1 MKIVYKEL
9 VTVESNLHKAYYQ
22 VEDFDLNEWDIA
34 FKRANGKGLMS
45 WEHNSENKSV
55 IVTIEADKQSA
66 SEMANTLMFSCLAS
80 SFEDFE
86 ISKSDD
92 DYVVFSFGFH
102 LSPNLQQYI
111 FGQMDKL
118 EDHLSQNQMK
128 TVDIDAIA
136 NFIRL
141 LKEDG
146 LEKFLGYLSI
156 HPDSN
161 TLKSG
166 EEILETGSPNDFIQW
181 LAQLDENAGN
191 LLDKDDI
198 FYRMVSDPLVQEEVS
213 DEDIDSVY
221 KSLTSCKMSHKI
233 EYKKWREMDRLQR
246 TKYRCFSIADM
257 YRQKVSLEL
266 LFSLYDCYSVDFFDY
281 MFRAMNSEK
290 SVMQTN
296 QDLVDNIN
304 KFPNPRLAEIANE
317 RYKEYKK
324 WDRNCLDLEFKSIH
338 PEIKMD
344 SETQT
349 SVLDEVAELTSGKF
363 LTLPENHKRVLLEVA
378 ELISDK
384 SLMLPENYSFRDE
397 KWFSQ
402 EMVTDV
408 PCMHLKSSI
417 KSEDGR
423 NKSEDGRKFC
433 ILLNAMAKL
442 GYIEDNEENLKLMA
456 QALSGFGN
464 EGYKPVMLRKRNGKG
479 TTSRAIWFLLQEI
492 VDFSTPEG
500 KREKGEDYGSKY
512 EIAKN
517 LFNFR
522 DWDEQNY
529 FTKTERNSRNPGHAK
544 EDIKRLL
551 KIIYDIKPSPKKKKI
566 RSK

>member
-1 MKIVYKEL
+1 MKIVYNEL

-22 VEDFDLNEWDIA
+22 VEDFDLNEWNNA
-34 FKRANGKGLMS
+34 FESAREEDESISDSMN
-45 WEHNSENKSV
+45 WEYDSENKNV

-66 SEMANTLMFSCLAS
+66 SDMANTLMSSCLTS

-92 DYVVFSFGFH
+92 DYVVFSFSAR
-102 LSPNLQQYI
+102 LSGSFLQSI
-111 FGQMDKL
+111 FGVYDPIERHQFK
-118 EDHLSQNQMK
+118 NV
-128 TVDIDAIA
+128 VDS
-136 NFIRL
+136 F
-141 LKEDG
+141 KEEVHWEGWMNCARNWG

-156 HPDSN
+156 RLDPDS
-161 TLKSG
+161 LKKG
-166 EEILETGSPNDFIQW
+166 LEILNTGSASDFKEWIYSVASGMEKPDETDIYYKFVTTPIGDSFFPDVEESND
-181 LAQLDENAGN
+181 
-191 LLDKDDI
+191 
-198 FYRMVSDPLVQEEVS
+198 
-213 DEDIDSVY
+213 DIDSF
-221 KSLTSCKMSHKI
+221 
-233 EYKKWREMDRLQR
+233 YKKLSICRKSYAKEYNSWRKLDRLQR
-246 TKYRCFSIADM
+246 SKYRMSSSADIL
-257 YRQKVSLEL
+257 YREKLSLEGV
-266 LFSLYDCYSVDFFDY
+266 FSFYDSFIVDFFDY
-281 MFRAMNSEK
+281 LFRAMNSK
-290 SVMQTN
+290 LSVMKMN
-296 QDLVDNIN
+296 QDIVDKIN

-317 RYKEYKK
+317 RYKEYRK

-338 PEIKMD
+338 PKIEQVGEKHAN
-344 SETQT
+344 
-349 SVLDEVAELTSGKF
+349 VLD
-363 LTLPENHKRVLLEVA
+363 EVA

-384 SLMLPENYSFRDE
+384 SLTLPENYSFRDE

-402 EMVTDV
+402 EMVSDV

-442 GYIEDNEENLKLMA
+442 GYVEDNEENLKLMA

-464 EGYKPVMLRKRNGKG
+464 EGYKPVMLRKRNGTG

-529 FTKTERNSRNPGHAK
+529 FTKTERNSRNPGQAK
-544 EDIKRLL
+544 EDIKSLL

>member
-1 MKIVYKEL
+1 MKIVYNEL

-128 TVDIDAIA
+128 TVDIDDIA
-136 NFIRL
+136 NCMRW

-166 EEILETGSPNDFIQW
+166 KEILETGSPNDFIQW
-181 LAQLDENAGN
+181 LAQFDENAGN

-266 LFSLYDCYSVDFFDY
+266 LFSLYDCHSVDFFDY

-317 RYKEYKK
+317 RYKEYRK
-324 WDRNCLDLEFKSIH
+324 WSRDCLDFEFKPVVPKIELVGEKH
-338 PEIKMD
+338 AN
-344 SETQT
+344 
-349 SVLDEVAELTSGKF
+349 VLD
-363 LTLPENHKRVLLEVA
+363 EVA

-384 SLMLPENYSFRDE
+384 SLTLPENYCFRDE

-442 GYIEDNEENLKLMA
+442 GYIEDNEENLKRMA

-464 EGYKPVMLRKRNGKG
+464 EGYKPVMLLMRDKEG
-479 TTSRAIWFLLQEI
+479 TTSRAIWYLLQEI
-492 VDFSTPEG
+492 VADSTPEG
-500 KREKGEDYGSKY
+500 IREKGKDYGSKY
-512 EIAKN
+512 KTAIR
-517 LFNFR
+517 LFHFR
-522 DWDEQNY
+522 DLEEQNY
-529 FTKTERNSRNPGHAK
+529 FETTSRNPGQAK
-544 EDIKRLL
+544 EDIKSLL

-566 RSK
+566 RSI